1 MWPKSGFLGL
11 SLRGAELKIMPA
23 YVGAMV
29 DTPPLK

>member
-11 SLRGAELKIMPA
+11 WLQGAELKILPV

>member
-11 SLRGAELKIMPA
+11 SLHGAELKMTPA
-23 YVGAMV
+23 YVDAMV